1 MGLTNSI
8 LAGFQS
14 KGYRLTASR
23 KAIVR
28 IFLNSKAPLS
38 AVELNS
44 RLKKIDVIVN
54 KTTVYREID
63 FLKSQKVIRE
73 LPFGDGKKRY
83 EKWPDNH
90 HHHLVCIS
98 CDSIECIEL
107 TGCLEKEEKK
117 IMKENNFKTI
127 KHSLEFQGLCAKCQ

>member
-1 MGLTNSI
+1 MNFI

-23 KAIVR
+23 KAILRV
-28 IFLNSKAPLS
+28 FLNSKTPLS
-38 AVELNS
+38 AAELNS
-44 RLKKIDVIVN
+44 QLEQMDVHVN
-54 KTTVYREID
+54 KTTIYREID
-63 FLKSQKVIRE
+63 FLKNQKVLRE

-107 TGCLEKEEKK
+107 KGCLEDEEKIILK
-117 IMKENNFKTI
+117 KNNFKTI